1 MPSKLDEYDLK
12 ILNELQ
18 LRGRQSNAELAEKIH
33 LSASQCLRR
42 VRRLEEEGVIRS
54 YAALLNPEALGLG
67 IQAFIHI
74 TLEKHDEDPAKA
86 FSNEIRDW
94 EEVLGCWAIT
104 GDTDY
109 LMHVVAPC
117 LKIFSA
123 LVLKRLLAQPMVAS
137 VKSSILL
144 EELKMTNVLPSNHLQ
159 DNQVEPF

>member
-1 MPSKLDEYDLK
+1 MPIRLDDYDLNILDE
-12 ILNELQ
+12 LQ
-18 LRGRQSNAELAEKIH
+18 NRGRQSNADLAEKVH

-42 VRRLEEEGVIRS
+42 VRRLEEQEVIRS

-74 TLEKHDEDPAKA
+74 TLEKHDEDPAKV
-86 FSNEIRDW
+86 FSEEIKDW
-94 EEVLGCWAIT
+94 EEVLACWAIT

-109 LMHVVAPC
+109 LMHVVAPN
-117 LKIFSA
+117 LKIFSE

-144 EELKMTNVLPSNHLQ
+144 EELKATNVLPSTHLVG
-159 DNQVEPF
+159 NTEEMG